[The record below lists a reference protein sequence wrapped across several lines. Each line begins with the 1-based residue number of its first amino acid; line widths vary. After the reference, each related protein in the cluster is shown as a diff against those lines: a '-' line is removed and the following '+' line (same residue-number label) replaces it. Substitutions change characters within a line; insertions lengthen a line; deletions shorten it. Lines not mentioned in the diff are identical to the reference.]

1 MKKASFKELL
11 DQAKDRDTYWV
22 GSLILDF
29 TEGLHKIM
37 ESNGVSRSEL
47 ARRLGVSPAYVTKV
61 LRGNVN
67 FTLDSMVRL
76 VRAAGGEVG
85 LQVTP
90 KAQTKGNDFD
100 KKTGDEKSGL
110 IQT

>member
-1 MKKASFKELL
+1 MKKKSFKELI
-11 DQAKDRDTYWV
+11 DQAKRRDTYWV
-22 GSLILDF
+22 GCLILDF

-67 FTLDSMVRL
+67 FTLAVCR
-76 VRAAGGEVG
+76 
-85 LQVTP
+85 
-90 KAQTKGNDFD
+90 
-100 KKTGDEKSGL
+100 KTL
-110 IQT
+110 F

>member
-1 MKKASFKELL
+1 MKKKSFKELFE
-11 DQAKDRDTYWV
+11 QAKRRNTYWV
-22 GSLILDF
+22 ASLILDF

-76 VRAAGGEVG
+76 ARAAGGDVS
-85 LQVTP
+85 LQVAP
-90 KAQTKGNDFD
+90 KPQKKGNDSY
-100 KKTGDEKSGL
+100 KKHEMKKAA
-110 IQT
+110 